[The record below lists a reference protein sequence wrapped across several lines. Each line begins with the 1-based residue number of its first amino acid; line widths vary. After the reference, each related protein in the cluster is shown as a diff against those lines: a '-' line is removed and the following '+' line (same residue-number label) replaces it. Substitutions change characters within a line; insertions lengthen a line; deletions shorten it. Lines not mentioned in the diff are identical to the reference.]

1 MVSGGRK
8 RLPPKSRS
16 GQGQMTLRNPNPNHP
31 KVTLELKDVTK
42 PKSIHS
48 ITVLSKYTTGTH
60 VY

>member
-1 MVSGGRK
+1 
-8 RLPPKSRS
+8 
-16 GQGQMTLRNPNPNHP
+16 MTLRNPNPNHP